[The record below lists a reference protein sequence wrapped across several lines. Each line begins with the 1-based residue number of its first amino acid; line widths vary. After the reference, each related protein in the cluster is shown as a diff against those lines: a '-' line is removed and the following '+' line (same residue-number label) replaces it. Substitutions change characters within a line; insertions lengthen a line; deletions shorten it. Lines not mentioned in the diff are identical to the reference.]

1 MNADELKART
11 TSFSIRIIRLVA
23 ALPRNFIAE
32 IMGRQVLKSGTS
44 VGANYREAARGTSR
58 ADFLAKIKIVEREID
73 ETIYWLEL
81 LEASGLMNNKQ
92 LASLYK
98 EAHELLA
105 IFTAIAKTTRSR
117 S

>member
-11 TSFSIRIIRLVA
+11 LSFSIRIIRLVA

-32 IMGRQVLKSGTS
+32 I
-44 VGANYREAARGTSR
+44 
-58 ADFLAKIKIVEREID
+58 
-73 ETIYWLEL
+73 WLEL

-92 LASLYK
+92 LVGLYE

-105 IFTAIAKTTRSR
+105 IFTSIAKTTRNR

>member
-32 IMGRQVLKSGTS
+32 I
-44 VGANYREAARGTSR
+44 
-58 ADFLAKIKIVEREID
+58 
-73 ETIYWLEL
+73 WLEL
-81 LEASGLMNNKQ
+81 LEASGLMTSKQ
-92 LASLYK
+92 LAGLYK